1 MGRRLARE
9 MSLKIMYRYEEGDT
23 DIEAIE
29 RSFFAGKK
37 YSAGDIEFC
46 RNLVQKTI
54 ANKPEIDERIIEVLK
69 NWTFDRIQLIDK
81 IILRL
86 GTCEILFFAEI
97 PPQVTINEAIEIG
110 KKYGS
115 SDSGKFIN
123 GILDAIKINHE
134 SSDNK

>member
-1 MGRRLARE
+1 M
-9 MSLKIMYRYEEGDT
+9 KIMYRIEEGDT
-23 DIEAIE
+23 DIDAIE
-29 RSFFAGKK
+29 NSFFTGKK
-37 YSAGDIEFC
+37 YAASDVDFC
-46 RNLVQKTI
+46 KSLVRRTI
-54 ANKPEIDERIIEVLK
+54 DNKPDIDSRITEVLK

-86 GTCEILFFAEI
+86 GVCEILFFDDI

-123 GILDAIKINHE
+123 GILDAIRMNHE
-134 SSDNK
+134 SRDNKSYSYKH